1 MIEIKN
7 VSKTYPGGIKANDNI
22 SFTVNNGETVALV
35 GPNGS
40 GKTTLIRQILG
51 VISPGEGKILID
63 GRYDAPDN
71 TAYVPQMPALYPA
84 LTVREHLLVTMKYL
98 GIPKREAGEN
108 RAYSR
113 KNRPLRR
120 FLTACI
126 HPFRRTAEASFI
138 CVASCAGS

>member
-51 VISPGEGKILID
+51 VISPPERGGFSSTADMTLPITQHTFPRCRLSIL
-63 GRYDAPDN
+63 PS
-71 TAYVPQMPALYPA
+71 L
-84 LTVREHLLVTMKYL
+84 
-98 GIPKREAGEN
+98 
-108 RAYSR
+108 
-113 KNRPLRR
+113 
-120 FLTACI
+120 
-126 HPFRRTAEASFI
+126 
-138 CVASCAGS
+138 